1 MKNKLNMIEYEV
13 IAEKR
18 LQWAKQLQS
27 EIREL
32 KSLIYAMHGGADDE
46 SHNGELSDKDQALA
60 NDIVNEMLEE
70 E

>member
-1 MKNKLNMIEYEV
+1 MRPTE

-18 LQWAKQLQS
+18 LQWAKKLQL

-32 KSLIYAMHGGADDE
+32 KALIYAMHGD
-46 SHNGELSDKDQALA
+46 GELSDKDQDLA

-70 E
+70 EE